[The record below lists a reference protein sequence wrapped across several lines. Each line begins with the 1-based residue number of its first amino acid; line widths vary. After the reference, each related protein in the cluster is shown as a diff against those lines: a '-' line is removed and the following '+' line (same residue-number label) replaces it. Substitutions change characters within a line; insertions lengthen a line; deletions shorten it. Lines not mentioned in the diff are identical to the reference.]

1 MNFTYNAYA
10 IILLACGL
18 ATIILSNYI
27 FRKGGKAV
35 QWFSL
40 MMFSNSIWS
49 IAYGLELASSSLS
62 MIKFFINIE
71 YLGIATLPL
80 NWFLFCL
87 HFCGKDCWY
96 KKPLNLTLLL
106 IVPIITVLM
115 VWTNQY
121 HHLYYKNITVDT
133 SGPFPMADIDTGLWY
148 QFFTVYFY
156 LLLACGCYLIMAK
169 FRTSDPIY
177 KKQNYSIIVAA
188 FIPWIANLCYL
199 LGYRPLGHVDIT
211 PFAFIVTSFLI
222 LIGIF
227 RFKLFDI
234 IPIAREKVLEL
245 MRDGFFVLDQQNRV
259 IDYNKSIKK
268 YIQLK
273 KGKKLIGAAL
283 EDIFPGQ
290 PAFFERINAH
300 APGKMELNLVVN
312 DENLFLE
319 ADILFLNDNKIN
331 SDFSIIK
338 LQDLTD
344 FRQDAIRAREQA
356 TELERLN
363 QLKDRIFSIIAHD
376 LRGPLVN
383 LSEVLKMIANDQI
396 TNDEFKTISPTL
408 SKDIIYTTDL
418 LENILHWSR
427 SQLKGFGIKKEFF
440 NLRNLIINEINYHLP
455 AANLKKIQIIHDVF
469 PGEMVFADVLMI
481 QIVIRNI
488 LNNAIKFCNENCEIH
503 ITAAYQK
510 NTTMLVCIKDNGVG
524 ISEEML
530 TKLFKDESVSTRGTS
545 NEKGTG
551 LGLIVCKD
559 FMARNDGNIFVE
571 SKVGQGAKF
580 CISLPTVN
588 AYG

>member
-10 IILLACGL
+10 VILLACGF

-62 MIKFFINIE
+62 QIKLFINIE

-96 KKPLNLTLLL
+96 KKPLNLTLIL

-121 HHLYYKNITVDT
+121 HHLYYKSISVDT
-133 SGPFPMADIDTGLWY
+133 SGPFPMADIETGLWY

-156 LLLACGCYLIMAK
+156 LLLACGCYLILAK

-177 KKQNYSIIVAA
+177 RKQNYSIIIAA
-188 FIPWIANLCYL
+188 FIPWIANFCYL
-199 LGYRPLGHVDIT
+199 LGYRPLGHVDVT
-211 PFAFIVTSFLI
+211 PFAFILTSFLI

-234 IPIAREKVLEL
+234 IPLAREKVLEL
-245 MRDGFFVLDQQNRV
+245 MRDGFFVLDQKNRV

-268 YIQLK
+268 YIHLK
-273 KGKKLIGAAL
+273 KGSKLIGAAL
-283 EDIFPGQ
+283 VDIFPDQ
-290 PAFFERINAH
+290 PAFFEKINAH
-300 APGKMELNLVVN
+300 IPGKMELNIVVN
-312 DENLFLE
+312 DESLFLE
-319 ADILFLNDNKIN
+319 ADILFLNDNQIN

-338 LQDLTD
+338 LQDLTA
-344 FRQDAIRAREQA
+344 FKQDAIRAREQA

-396 TNDEFKTISPTL
+396 TNDEFKSISPTL

-481 QIVIRNI
+481 QIVVRNI

-510 NTTMLVCIKDNGVG
+510 NSTMLVCIKDNGVG
-524 ISEEML
+524 IRENVL
-530 TKLFKDESVSTRGTS
+530 AKLFKDESISTRGTL

-559 FMARNDGNIFVE
+559 FMARNDGDIFVE
-571 SKVGQGAKF
+571 SKLGEGAKF

>member
-62 MIKFFINIE
+62 TIKFFINIE

-106 IVPIITVLM
+106 IVPIITILM

-156 LLLACGCYLIMAK
+156 LLLACGCYLILAK

-188 FIPWIANLCYL
+188 FIPWIANFCYL

-283 EDIFPGQ
+283 EDIFPDQ

-396 TNDEFKTISPTL
+396 TIDEFKTISPTL

-524 ISEEML
+524 ISEDML
-530 TKLFKDESVSTRGTS
+530 SKLFKDENISTRGTS

>member
-1 MNFTYNAYA
+1 MNFTYNTYA
-10 IILLACGL
+10 VILLACGF

-40 MMFSNSIWS
+40 MMFSNAIWS

-62 MIKFFINIE
+62 QIKFFINIE

-87 HFCGKDCWY
+87 HFCGKECWY
-96 KKPLNLTLLL
+96 KKPLNLTLIL
-106 IVPIITVLM
+106 IVPIITILM

-121 HHLYYKNITVDT
+121 HHLYYKNISVDT
-133 SGPFPMADIDTGLWY
+133 SGPFPMAAIDRGLWY
-148 QFFTVYFY
+148 HLFTVYFY
-156 LLLACGCYLIMAK
+156 LLLACGCYLIFAK

-177 KKQNYSIIVAA
+177 RKQNYSIIVAA

-199 LGYRPLGHVDIT
+199 LGYRPMQHVDVT

-234 IPIAREKVLEL
+234 IPLAREKVLEL
-245 MRDGFFVLDQQNRV
+245 MRDGFLVLDQKNRV

-268 YIQLK
+268 YIHLR
-273 KGKKLIGAAL
+273 KGNKLIGAAF
-283 EDIFPGQ
+283 EDIFPDQ
-290 PAFFERINAH
+290 PAFLEKINAH
-300 APGKMELNLVVN
+300 IPGKMELNIVVN
-312 DENLFLE
+312 EENLFLE
-319 ADILFLNDNKIN
+319 ADIIFLNDNKIN

-338 LQDLTD
+338 LQDLTG
-344 FRQDAIRAREQA
+344 FKQDAIHAREQA
-356 TELERLN
+356 NELERLN

-396 TNDEFKTISPTL
+396 TNDEFKSISPTL

-455 AANLKKIQIIHDVF
+455 AADLKKIQIIHDVF

-481 QIVIRNI
+481 QIVVRNI

-503 ITAAYQK
+503 ITANYQK
-510 NTTMLVCIKDNGVG
+510 NGTMLICIQDNGVG
-524 ISEEML
+524 IHKDVL
-530 TKLFKDESVSTRGTS
+530 ARLFKDESISTRGTL

-571 SKVGQGAKF
+571 SEFGKGAKF
-580 CISLPTVN
+580 CISLPTSNV
-588 AYG
+588 YG